1 MFILTLLAFTFGQA
15 TAEPATIEMNADGT
29 AFNINAGDGKT
40 VAVSPALTLG
50 GIANVE
56 TTLSRAVQEGAAL
69 EERVHALTTDLQEI
83 KLAKDAL
90 TADVNGKDAAT
101 KAVTDALAAD
111 LGDVNSAVERLSAED
126 DKHAS
131 VLESHGTKFGE
142 HDTLL
147 AAQAKSLKQCNA
159 DVEELQELVTVLN
172 STVALLN
179 ATWNAENGPT
189 DCNLLG
195 ASEDSPSINCYSLH
209 KECPKLETGLYWVT
223 GNHADFESPKAFK
236 VQCDMTYGGGGWTL
250 VHRANNKDHSS
261 SDRCAQRTLRGEGGC
276 TKDDG
281 NFGEVSTVALRKFG
295 GLEMKH
301 VGGFCAYDKDTINA
315 LRTPTETLGSDTA
328 GMRLGLDGAASQCS
342 VFRYFKSECRYT
354 VGDNTNNMRNGDECA
369 FFKMSASKDEV
380 DKEANTLDDVT
391 TWTSSSCSGTW
402 SAPGIRSCNSNSDYS
417 AYCERDN
424 DLDKDSIRG
433 CNRICIGMITYFDSN
448 SCYDPWGFGRAQG
461 KAGTFW
467 VR

>member
-1 MFILTLLAFTFGQA
+1 MRTQ
-15 TAEPATIEMNADGT
+15 
-29 AFNINAGDGKT
+29 
-40 VAVSPALTLG
+40 
-50 GIANVE
+50 
-56 TTLSRAVQEGAAL
+56 TLSHTPCAR
-69 EERVHALTTDLQEI
+69 TTHP
-83 KLAKDAL
+83 
-90 TADVNGKDAAT
+90 
-101 KAVTDALAAD
+101 
-111 LGDVNSAVERLSAED
+111 R
-126 DKHAS
+126 
-131 VLESHGTKFGE
+131 
-142 HDTLL
+142 
-147 AAQAKSLKQCNA
+147 
-159 DVEELQELVTVLN
+159 
-172 STVALLN
+172 
-179 ATWNAENGPT
+179 
-189 DCNLLG
+189 
-195 ASEDSPSINCYSLH
+195 SIH
-209 KECPKLETGLYWVT
+209 TRRVT

-433 CNRICIGMITYFDSN
+433 CNRICKSQLPAAILQAVLECTACAHAPCI
-448 SCYDPWGFGRAQG
+448 CVVRVRAC
-461 KAGTFW
+461 
-467 VR
+467 VRAIVCASVCPCARVSIMTMLILLCGVLCLFV

>member
-1 MFILTLLAFTFGQA
+1 MRLYNHHFIQPWDNKKYIKFMFILTLLAFTFGQA
-15 TAEPATIEMNADGT
+15 TAEPATIEMVSTCLICSRLHIAGTLGHIILTFFFSTFFSPILDLLNKNADGT

-131 VLESHGTKFGE
+131 VLASHGTKFGE

-209 KECPKLETGLYWVT
+209 KECPKLETGLYWYVPPFT
-223 GNHADFESPKAFK
+223 
-236 VQCDMTYGGGGWTL
+236 C
-250 VHRANNKDHSS
+250 
-261 SDRCAQRTLRGEGGC
+261 
-276 TKDDG
+276 
-281 NFGEVSTVALRKFG
+281 
-295 GLEMKH
+295 
-301 VGGFCAYDKDTINA
+301 I
-315 LRTPTETLGSDTA
+315 TP
-328 GMRLGLDGAASQCS
+328 
-342 VFRYFKSECRYT
+342 
-354 VGDNTNNMRNGDECA
+354 
-369 FFKMSASKDEV
+369 
-380 DKEANTLDDVT
+380 
-391 TWTSSSCSGTW
+391 
-402 SAPGIRSCNSNSDYS
+402 
-417 AYCERDN
+417 
-424 DLDKDSIRG
+424 
-433 CNRICIGMITYFDSN
+433 
-448 SCYDPWGFGRAQG
+448 
-461 KAGTFW
+461 
-467 VR
+467 